1 MTVDIKELDG
11 KTVVTVTGELDSVT
25 SEAFQKEIAPL
36 MGKEGL
42 KVEIDMTGLTYIAS
56 RGLRVIL
63 ALAQSIMPTGGRVTV
78 VGTTPPVRQVFD
90 ISGFSTL
97 FIVQ

>member
-1 MTVDIKELDG
+1 MTVGIKELDE
-11 KTVVTVTGELDSVT
+11 KTVVTVTGELDTVT
-25 SEAFQKEIAPL
+25 SEEFQKKIDPL

-42 KVEIDMTGLTYIAS
+42 KVEMDFAGLNYISS

-63 ALAQSIMPTGGRVTV
+63 ALAQSIMPTGGKLTV
-78 VGTTPPVRQVFD
+78 VNTTPPVRQVFD

-97 FIVQ
+97 FLVE